1 MEKVYLYSYPASNH
15 IHWISCRHGNYSS
28 TCSSSK
34 SLRTLRYLPSTQPSR
49 RPLSSGDWTLLKL
62 QAYSFNFSRPSI
74 ELSIITPFHKAC
86 SSAATTQRVAAVY
99 WIGTP
104 TVSQL

>member
-1 MEKVYLYSYPASNH
+1 MGWAEPGWEKV
-15 IHWISCRHGNYSS
+15 
-28 TCSSSK
+28 SK
-34 SLRTLRYLPSTQPSR
+34 QVRGFRELGHRTHCQSDSLPSTQPSR

-62 QAYSFNFSRPSI
+62 QAYSFNFSRTSI
-74 ELSIITPFHKAC
+74 ELSLITPFHKAC
-86 SSAATTQRVAAVY
+86 SSAATTHRVAAVY